1 MSHKLFNGARMNI
14 TEIFL
19 HKMVVQSISSDPLSR
34 YGQSAYHSSKQA
46 EVTNA
51 NNNFQLYTH

>member
-1 MSHKLFNGARMNI
+1 MNI